1 MQKPSIDETKLS
13 KTMRIIEEAAELM
26 AEKDCE
32 EDVEAKKV
40 LKKLQQELRL
50 ITGNKKINIKDY
62 QRYWSAVDLTTVAK
76 GALMSEPVKEDVTDV
91 QIKEIVVNI
100 LNHNEA
106 EMNWWFE
113 YLKVNTGLENI
124 TDYVF
129 YPDFFG
135 LDGDASL
142 EEIADKIIEDKMYGD
157 WKRSPTMNIYE
168 GEEKNKIIFPQSF
181 KDILNIKSVDRK
193 KAHEV

>member
-40 LKKLQQELRL
+40 LKKIQQELRL

-76 GALMSEPVKEDVTDV
+76 GALMSEPVKEDVSDA

-142 EEIADKIIEDKMYGD
+142 EEIADKIIADK
-157 WKRSPTMNIYE
+157 R
-168 GEEKNKIIFPQSF
+168 
-181 KDILNIKSVDRK
+181 
-193 KAHEV
+193 

>member
-1 MQKPSIDETKLS
+1 MQIPNIDETRLS
-13 KTMRIIEEAAELM
+13 ETMRIIEEAAELM

-32 EDVEAKKV
+32 EDAEAKKT

-76 GALMSEPVKEDVTDV
+76 GALMSEPVKENITDA

-106 EMNWWFE
+106 EMLWWFK

-142 EEIADKIIEDKMYGD
+142 EEIAEKIIEDK
-157 WKRSPTMNIYE
+157 K
-168 GEEKNKIIFPQSF
+168 
-181 KDILNIKSVDRK
+181 
-193 KAHEV
+193 

>member
-1 MQKPSIDETKLS
+1 ME
-13 KTMRIIEEAAELM
+13 IE
-26 AEKDCE
+26 
-32 EDVEAKKV
+32 
-40 LKKLQQELRL
+40 
-50 ITGNKKINIKDY
+50 
-62 QRYWSAVDLTTVAK
+62 TVAK
-76 GALMSEPVKEDVTDV
+76 GALMSEPVKENLTDA

-135 LDGDASL
+135 IDADATL
-142 EEIADKIIEDKMYGD
+142 EEIADKIIEDKM
-157 WKRSPTMNIYE
+157 
-168 GEEKNKIIFPQSF
+168 
-181 KDILNIKSVDRK
+181 
-193 KAHEV
+193 